1 MCTQTTSALQRSLTR
16 AETRRPPHPH
26 SCPRTSTPQLHPA
39 CAWALTA
46 PSAHRALSARTPEP
60 AGALDYR
67 KQGWTRRAT
76 WSAGVRT
83 RAPARHKRACE
94 VASGRGAPTSD
105 PIERSLVG
113 ARQVT
118 TSGGRHFKTSG
129 RQVTTSGDG
138 QIHARQI
145 TTSGVRADTH
155 APNRSPACCAGEP
168 VGQALRE
175 ACAARSV
182 SANAPSKLN
191 LQAPPRH
198 ISTPI
203 GFRAITF
210 VETREP
216 DGIATAGV
224 GRRGPRGGPSGTK

>member
-1 MCTQTTSALQRSLTR
+1 MHGRSP
-16 AETRRPPHPH
+16 RP
-26 SCPRTSTPQLHPA
+26 Q
-39 CAWALTA
+39 LTA
-46 PSAHRALSARTPEP
+46 PSAPAHPNLPE
-60 AGALDYR
+60 LDYR

-198 ISTPI
+198 TSTPI
-203 GFRAITF
+203 GFRAITIGN
-210 VETREP
+210 E
-216 DGIATAGV
+216 GAGRHRC
-224 GRRGPRGGPSGTK
+224 GRRGEARPARRPKRHEMNGRMDS